1 MSQDWKQKLEA
12 LQKKVEQESKGLP
25 VGLVVT
31 CALYVGVYVYV
42 DVDVDVDCCCGV
54 CR

>member
-12 LQKKVEQESKGLP
+12 LQKKVEQESKRLP

-31 CALYVGVYVYV
+31 CALCVRI
-42 DVDVDVDCCCGV
+42 CGCRCRCIPSVVLV